1 MDIQAKCSNIVD
13 EILNV
18 MMEAEQTCKYR
29 WPHET
34 VVLLTVFSFLSKMIF
49 ASNVDNDTK
58 DD

>member
-1 MDIQAKCSNIVD
+1 MI
-13 EILNV
+13 
-18 MMEAEQTCKYR
+18 EAEQTCKYR

-58 DD
+58 DDWF

>member
-18 MMEAEQTCKYR
+18 MIEAEQTCKYR
-29 WPHET
+29 WPYET